1 MSLSFRIGNLQTLKE
16 VPESQGMNIR
26 DMVVGFY
33 HQYYSANQM
42 RLVVYGKEPLDQLEQ
57 WVRDKFTAVPNQ
69 ELPRPVFPS
78 DPFSKSQLRR
88 CAEVVPIKDVKALT
102 IYFPVPEVSRW
113 VGGHC
118 TVYHYRTHAYDTDVD
133 VEYNDDGW

>member
-1 MSLSFRIGNLQTLKE
+1 
-16 VPESQGMNIR
+16 MNIR

-42 RLVVYGKEPLDQLEQ
+42 RLVVYGREPLDQLEQ

-69 ELPRPVFPS
+69 ELSRPVFAP
-78 DPFSKSQLRR
+78 DPFSESQLRR
-88 CAEVVPIKDVKALT
+88 YAEVVPIKDVKALT

-113 VGGHC
+113 V
-118 TVYHYRTHAYDTDVD
+118 
-133 VEYNDDGW
+133 DGWTLGIIIIIACIYVCIRCRCRCGMSR